1 MHGTHLG
8 TETCRIVQ
16 RERLREEHTGKKSQ
30 TLADVVLRGDDGDW
44 QHGVWTRV
52 LRYGKCRGLHKKCQP
67 DYSDVERDNEM
78 GCEARF
84 TAGGVERDPITEQ
97 EAEVISKA
105 LLTHWPA
112 KTRSLEIDN
121 TAGGGGTLIQ
131 VPPSNHFR
139 CARYSLIVKASMLV
153 VLVYAL
159 ECLRRR
165 RVCVPVLT
173 PFPVPTLHFLPALQM
188 DLATRCRIK
197 KKNCYPEKKRVPIIC
212 CIFAEGTET

>member
-1 MHGTHLG
+1 M
-8 TETCRIVQ
+8 Q

>member
-30 TLADVVLRGDDGDW
+30 TLANLLLRGDDGDW

-67 DYSDVERDNEM
+67 DYSDAERDNEM
-78 GCEARF
+78 GCGTWF
-84 TAGGVERDPITEQ
+84 TAGGVERDPISEQ
-97 EAEVISKA
+97 EAAAISKA

-139 CARYSLIVKASMLV
+139 CERYILIIKAYMLV
-153 VLVYAL
+153 VLVYAS

-165 RVCVPVLT
+165 RVRVPKLT
-173 PFPVPTLHFLPALQM
+173 LFSVPSSHFLPVFQM
-188 DLATRCRIK
+188 DLATR
-197 KKNCYPEKKRVPIIC
+197 
-212 CIFAEGTET
+212 